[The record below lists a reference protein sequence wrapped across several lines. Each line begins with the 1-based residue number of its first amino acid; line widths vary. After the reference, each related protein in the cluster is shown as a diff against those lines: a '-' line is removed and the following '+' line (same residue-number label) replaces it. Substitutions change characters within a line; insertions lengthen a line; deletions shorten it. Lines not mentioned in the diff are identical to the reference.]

1 MNINFLIKNEE
12 IRVKKHGIASVPFH
26 YVIDIQEESKRI
38 EFLEEFSYS
47 LFLNKLRKFH
57 GLDLFLYYSLDGSI
71 RQIEDLESLID
82 TAAVYD
88 NYFEGVLAFGI
99 DKLLLH
105 TNRLSREM
113 FLQLLENTKDNT
125 NATISLFVDD
135 LSDKATKDFLS
146 DCDKWIDFKIV
157 GYTKIR

>member
-1 MNINFLIKNEE
+1 MNINQLIKDEKTR
-12 IRVKKHGIASVPFH
+12 IKKHGIAGIPYH
-26 YVIDIQEESKRI
+26 YIIDIQEESKRV

-47 LFLNKLRKFH
+47 LFLNNLRKFH

-88 NYFEGVLAFGI
+88 NYYEGVLAFGI
-99 DKLLLH
+99 DKLLLQ

-113 FLQLLENTKDNT
+113 FLQLLENTKYN
-125 NATISLFVDD
+125 NHATIILFVDD